1 MRAVFHLG
9 VAGLLAMLTG
19 MQTLMADDVEA
30 QYAQTAH
37 RLVRELAKTL
47 KHKLTD
53 ALDEQ
58 GKIQAVETC
67 HLNAPDIVKR
77 LSERSDWSIRRTSL
91 KVRNLEDAP
100 DKWELGVLKDFERR
114 KAAGEPVDNLEHQAV
129 VQVQGKPVFRYM
141 RAIPVKNL
149 CLNCHGEHLDSK
161 VRAQLDSL
169 YPFDQAIGFH
179 LGDIRGAY
187 SLSRPLEASRAAP

>member
-19 MQTLMADDVEA
+19 MHTLMADDVEA
-30 QYAQTAH
+30 QYAQSAH
-37 RLVRELAKTL
+37 RLVRELARTL
-47 KHKLTD
+47 KHRLTE

-58 GKIQAVETC
+58 GKIQAVESC

-77 LSERSDWSIRRTSL
+77 LSERSNWSIRRTSL

-114 KAAGEPVDNLEHQAV
+114 KAAGEPVDNLEHHAV
-129 VQVQGKPVFRYM
+129 VEVQGKPVFRYM

-149 CLNCHGEHLDSK
+149 CLNCHGEHVDSK

-187 SLSRPLEASRAAP
+187 SLSRPLEASRPAP

>member
-1 MRAVFHLG
+1 MRVVFHLVIVG
-9 VAGLLAMLTG
+9 LIALPPVADALDA
-19 MQTLMADDVEA
+19 ADTQA
-30 QYAQTAH
+30 HYAQTAH
-37 RLVRELAKTL
+37 RLARELGKTL
-47 KHKLTD
+47 KHKLTA

-67 HLNAPDIVKR
+67 HLNAPDIVKG
-77 LSERSDWSIRRTSL
+77 LSERSGWNVRRTSL

-100 DKWELGVLKDFERR
+100 DKWELGVLKAFERR
-114 KAAGEPVDNLEHQAV
+114 KAAGEPVDNLEYQEV
-129 VQVQGKPVFRYM
+129 VEMNGRPAFRYM
-141 RAIPVKNL
+141 RAIGTKNL
-149 CLNCHGEHLDSK
+149 CLNCHGAHVDSK

-187 SLSRPLEASRAAP
+187 SLSRPLEGDRAAP